1 MSMNQTYF
9 ILDDLVDRLKNIT
22 IRREKTV
29 TFLVGCPLT
38 APDHVGGHGVPDVSG
53 MIDLVR
59 TELDDNDAVAVSKHG
74 GSFYRTVLHA
84 DGNLAQTVGEGNH
97 IIHLHGYWYGYDS
110 LHTPRQL
117 RQERPQL
124 KKSLERVIENSVLV
138 VVGYG
143 GWDDVITHA
152 LANILSDST
161 SSPEI
166 LWTFHDADTNVADTS
181 RDNVLRIL
189 EPGLDRGRVSL
200 YAGIDCYSL
209 LSATLEQV
217 RPLYLPESR
226 PGRDSSM
233 TTVVT
238 KEVLDRERRTVRIE
252 VAFPIPSGASSESD
266 SPLIVSPWIGRD
278 QELSIL
284 TSSSAPIVFLTGIG
298 GQGKSALAGRFL
310 KSRAMSSDGRFD
322 FWDWRDCREER
333 DRLATQLLHLIERLT
348 DGSVDASQIEVSDIR
363 AIVGVLFHVLKDR
376 KALLVF
382 DNVDQY
388 VDLDT
393 GEPIRGLDILISEA
407 VVCTHQSCFLF
418 TCRPGV
424 TVDESRAIRIR
435 LSGLTESETKD
446 LIAARGLAKELALA
460 RELYQATD
468 GHPLWISLI
477 AMQAVKLEDGLRGA
491 LDLIKQGEASLPETT
506 IRTIWRT
513 LNKQQRDVL
522 RTMAELDRPEPW
534 NHLLSMLPGVN
545 ANRVDRALRFLKN
558 VYLIELRTQVGGD
571 PLVGLHP
578 IIREFVRAGYPKK
591 VREQYVGKILDYL
604 DRMIGRF
611 RNILSEDPSYD
622 VLEHWIR
629 KAEYQITF
637 AHYDRATDTIAE
649 ISQPLTNRGYAEDMI
664 RLTLRLLSEC
674 DWTDACTSYRQFD
687 RVFGECLI
695 NMIQMGH
702 EAVLELLKKYEHAVS
717 QRSTQF
723 ILLCNLRC
731 YFHWYLKEYDEAI
744 RWGEEGERLHEEAK
758 VDTAFSTRH
767 NLALARRDGGNMAQA
782 LESFLQG
789 EILEKV
795 TEEGTL
801 IEGRHASFY
810 GNIGRCLFLN
820 ERRGEALPC
829 YMKSAQLLEKER
841 GHDARLNR
849 GYIRLWIGE
858 LLFELEEFE
867 LAAAS
872 YRSAVCVWEE
882 VSPPRATEA
891 ACKLEELV
899 NDHKN
904 LKSYRNARQWTA
916 EAMFARWIEG
926 H

>member
-1 MSMNQTYF
+1 M
-9 ILDDLVDRLKNIT
+9 
-22 IRREKTV
+22 
-29 TFLVGCPLT
+29 
-38 APDHVGGHGVPDVSG
+38 
-53 MIDLVR
+53 
-59 TELDDNDAVAVSKHG
+59 
-74 GSFYRTVLHA
+74 
-84 DGNLAQTVGEGNH
+84 
-97 IIHLHGYWYGYDS
+97 
-110 LHTPRQL
+110 
-117 RQERPQL
+117 
-124 KKSLERVIENSVLV
+124 
-138 VVGYG
+138 
-143 GWDDVITHA
+143 
-152 LANILSDST
+152 
-161 SSPEI
+161 
-166 LWTFHDADTNVADTS
+166 
-181 RDNVLRIL
+181 
-189 EPGLDRGRVSL
+189 SL
-200 YAGIDCYSL
+200 YAGIDCYSV

-226 PGRDSSM
+226 PDSDSNM

-238 KEVLDRERRTVRIE
+238 KEVLDRTRRTVRIE
-252 VAFPIPSGASSESD
+252 VAFPMPSDASSESD

-278 QELSIL
+278 QELGIL
-284 TSSSAPIVFLTGIG
+284 TSSSAPIAFITGIG

-310 KSRAMSSDGRFD
+310 NSQAMSSDGRFD

-333 DRLATQLLHLIERLT
+333 ERLATQLLHLIERLT
-348 DGSVDASQIEVSDIR
+348 DGAVDASQIEVSDIR
-363 AIVGVLFHVLKDR
+363 AIVGVLFHVLKTR

-393 GEPIRGLDILISEA
+393 GEPIRGLEVLISEA
-407 VVCTHQSCFLF
+407 EVRKHQSCFLF
-418 TCRPGV
+418 TCRPDV

-435 LSGLTESETKD
+435 LSGFTESETRD
-446 LIAARGLAKELALA
+446 LIAARGLAKELPLA
-460 RELYQATD
+460 RQLYQATD

-477 AMQAVKLEDGLRGA
+477 AMQAIQLKDGLRGA
-491 LDLIKQGEASLPETT
+491 LDLIKQGEPSLPETT

-513 LNKQQRDVL
+513 LNRQQRDVL

-534 NHLLSMLPGVN
+534 NNLLSMLPGVN
-545 ANRVDRALRFLKN
+545 VNRVDRALRFLKN
-558 VYLIELRTQVGGD
+558 VHLIELRTQTGRD

-578 IIREFVRAGYPKK
+578 IIREFVRTSFPKK
-591 VREQYVGKILDYL
+591 VREQYVGTILDYL

-611 RNILSEDPSYD
+611 RSILSEDPSYD

-674 DWTDACTSYRQFD
+674 DWTEACTSYRQFD
-687 RVFGECLI
+687 RVFRQCLTH
-695 NMIQMGH
+695 MIRMGH
-702 EAVLELLKKYEHAVS
+702 ETVLELLKKYKHAIPH
-717 QRSTQF
+717 RSTQF
-723 ILLCNLRC
+723 ILLCDLRC

-744 RWGEEGERLHEEAK
+744 RWGEEGEKLHEENT

-767 NLALARRDGGNMAQA
+767 NLALARRDGGNIAQA

-810 GNIGRCLFLN
+810 GNIGRCLFFD
-820 ERRGEALPC
+820 ERREEALPC
-829 YMKSAQLLEKER
+829 YVKSAQLLEKER
-841 GHDARLNR
+841 GHDARQNK

-858 LLFELEEFE
+858 LLVELEEFE

-872 YRSAVCVWEE
+872 YRAAVCMWEE
-882 VSPPRATEA
+882 VSPPRATDA

-899 NDHKN
+899 NEHEN
-904 LKSYRNARQWTA
+904 LKSHRNARQWTA
-916 EAMFARWIEG
+916 EGMFARWIEDQ
-926 H
+926 